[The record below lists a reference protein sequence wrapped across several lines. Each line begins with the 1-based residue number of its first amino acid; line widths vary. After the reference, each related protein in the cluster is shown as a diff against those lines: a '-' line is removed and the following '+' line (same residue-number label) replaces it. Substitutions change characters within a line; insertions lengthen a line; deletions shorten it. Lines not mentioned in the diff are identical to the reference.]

1 MGDHEPDSD
10 SDIAAELRAAGQAP
24 DEALDIADLALAFAE
39 ADRPG
44 LSRAPYREHLVA
56 LAAAAREALPRQAA
70 SASASDAGIVAA
82 TLADVVSDR
91 FGYQGDSE
99 TYDDLMNAD
108 LSHVIDRRKGL
119 PVSLGI
125 LYLHLGRALGLDLAG
140 LNFPGHFVLRL
151 QVGAS
156 ATIIDPFNGGQRL
169 STADL
174 LGLLRSIEGPA
185 AQLSPEIYAPVGQRD
200 ILLRLQNNILSRAL
214 KAGDYTRARA
224 VITRMIWLAPRRA
237 GLQFELGRLEVH
249 AGHMSA
255 AAQAFGVCRDMASN
269 DGEMRIAN
277 MAAEALRRLK
287 AKLN

>member
-1 MGDHEPDSD
+1 MGKSGRGSD
-10 SDIAAELRAAGQAP
+10 NDIEAELRAAGQAP
-24 DEALDIADLALAFAE
+24 DDALDVANLALAFAV

-44 LSRAPYREHLVA
+44 LSRATYQEHLA
-56 LAAAAREALPRQAA
+56 ELAAAAHEALSRQTTPALT
-70 SASASDAGIVAA
+70 SDAGIVAT
-82 TLADVVSDR
+82 TLAGLISGR
-91 FGYQGDSE
+91 FGYRGDSE
-99 TYDDLMNAD
+99 TYDDLKNAD

-125 LYLHLGRALGLDLAG
+125 LYLHLGRALDLDLAG

-151 QVGAS
+151 QIGAS
-156 ATIIDPFNGGQRL
+156 ATIIDPFNGGQTL

-174 LGLLRSIEGPA
+174 LRLLRSIEGPA
-185 AQLSPEIYAPVGQRD
+185 AQLSPETYAPVGPRD

-214 KAGDYTRARA
+214 KAGDHARARA

-255 AAQAFGVCRDMASN
+255 AAQAFGACRDMASG

-287 AKLN
+287 TKLN